1 MIRPGAWRSSSTW
14 LSPWRSWV
22 WRTLSTDAH
31 RFFGEANNELS
42 RLVDGRLDRF
52 ALLRTKGREYVVGR
66 VHTAW
71 RPANTDPQ
79 ATKRARTQSRND
91 VAQTVVA
98 AVAATV
104 PLSNFSRWQVE
115 VVVDDEQA
123 FSRGAPALDCLQDNL
138 PAIVHESI
146 RQDKPRAAHRYG
158 HQPGRSAQA
167 QACNC
172 LADRAR
178 PNIVSSALVVPLG
191 VAQPDDNARSWI
203 SGGETIGGHRLG
215 TIMYDKQKGR
225 PHLGTALLTEVILRP
240 QPKDPSWAQDDA
252 A

>member
-1 MIRPGAWRSSSTW
+1 
-14 LSPWRSWV
+14 
-22 WRTLSTDAH
+22 LSTDAH

-52 ALLRTKGREYVVGR
+52 ALLRTKAREYVVGR
-66 VHTAW
+66 VHAAW

-123 FSRGAPALDCLQDNL
+123 FSRRTPALDRFEGDQ
-138 PAIVHESI
+138 PAVIHET
-146 RQDKPRAAHRYG
+146 RGQDKARAAHRDRD
-158 HQPGRSAQA
+158 QAGRGPQA
-167 QACNC
+167 QARQSRR
-172 LADRAR
+172 DRAR
-178 PNIVSSALVVPLG
+178 ADIVSGVLVLPLG

-215 TIMYDKQKGR
+215 TIMYDKQEG
-225 PHLGTALLTEVILRP
+225 PPPLGSGPSHRSHPEAPAVILRP